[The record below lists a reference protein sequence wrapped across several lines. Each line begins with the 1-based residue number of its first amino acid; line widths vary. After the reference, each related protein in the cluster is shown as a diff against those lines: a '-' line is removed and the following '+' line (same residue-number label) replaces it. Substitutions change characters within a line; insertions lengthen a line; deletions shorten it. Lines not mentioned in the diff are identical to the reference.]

1 MNGNANLNQSSYEL
15 LSIFF
20 FGDSQFYIY
29 FKIQFI
35 ATKLQLRD
43 RNLPTILD
51 STTVLY
57 ITFVLTAYLYSK

>member
-1 MNGNANLNQSSYEL
+1 MNGNANLNQSSYEF

-29 FKIQFI
+29 LKIQFI

-51 STTVLY
+51 STSVLY

>member
-29 FKIQFI
+29 LKIQFI

-51 STTVLY
+51 STIVLY
-57 ITFVLTAYLYSK
+57 I

>member
-29 FKIQFI
+29 LKIQFI

-51 STTVLY
+51 STTVLH